1 MRLTWTDFQLSGL
14 LANISKVV
22 KKADPR
28 RRQVH
33 AEQLILIVMN
43 LFNFPKVMSLTDR
56 RQIEQVGIPKYLKC
70 IFFTRKYK
78 DSMITIFFQLEN
90 TQSRKIQTCT

>member
-33 AEQLILIVMN
+33 AVQLILIVMN

-56 RQIEQVGIPKYLKC
+56 RQIEQVEIPKYLKC
-70 IFFTRKYK
+70 IFLLGNIKVA
-78 DSMITIFFQLEN
+78 
-90 TQSRKIQTCT
+90 

>member
-28 RRQVH
+28 RRQVVH
-33 AEQLILIVMN
+33 AAQLILIVMN

-70 IFFTRKYK
+70 IFLLGSIKVA
-78 DSMITIFFQLEN
+78 
-90 TQSRKIQTCT
+90 

>member
-33 AEQLILIVMN
+33 AVQLILIVMN

-56 RQIEQVGIPKYLKC
+56 HSQIEQVGIPKYLKC
-70 IFFTRKYK
+70 IYSEVCVRQLSTTNNDFTK
-78 DSMITIFFQLEN
+78 Q
-90 TQSRKIQTCT
+90 

>member
-33 AEQLILIVMN
+33 AVQLILIVMN

-56 RQIEQVGIPKYLKC
+56 HCQIEQVGIPKYLKC
-70 IFFTRKYK
+70 IFLLGSIKVA
-78 DSMITIFFQLEN
+78 
-90 TQSRKIQTCT
+90 